1 MNQRLVK
8 WLSWLEVVR
17 NDVRELVKAKY
28 TYHEILSMIDS
39 NPHLNKKDNL
49 FYKYL
54 ANTYATYVAIGIR
67 RQIKCGKGSISITCL
82 LREMRATPQILSRK
96 YYVALYKPPAIDWAD
111 EDFNKFASA
120 DSAYIDSSFVAN
132 DLTSLR
138 DASRRLE
145 GFVDKRVAHWDQ
157 SGLKDI
163 PTFYEV
169 DLCIDLLEALYV
181 KYHKLFHAKHIDTLF
196 HQPPD
201 DWKNIFLVP
210 WLPPTEQRIGPL
222 R

>member
-1 MNQRLVK
+1 MNPKLKK
-8 WLSWLEVVR
+8 WLRWLEVVK
-17 NDVRELVKAKY
+17 NEVRELIKAKY
-28 TYHEILSMIDS
+28 TYHEILSMIDN
-39 NPHLNKKDNL
+39 NPLLNKQSNL
-49 FYKYL
+49 FYEYL
-54 ANTYATYVAIGIR
+54 VHTYVSHVVIGVR
-67 RQIKCGKGSISITCL
+67 RQIKCGKQSISIIRL
-82 LREMRATPQILSRK
+82 LREMSASPQILSRK

-111 EDFNKFASA
+111 ENFNQFASA
-120 DSAYIDSSFVAN
+120 DSAYIDSSLVAN

-210 WLPPTEQRIGPL
+210 WLPPTEQRIDPL

>member
-111 EDFNKFASA
+111 ENFNQFASA
-120 DSAYIDSSFVAN
+120 DSAYIDSSLVAN

-145 GFVDKRVAHWDQ
+145 GFVDKRVV
-157 SGLKDI
+157 SRMLIRKRPI
-163 PTFYEV
+163 KRS
-169 DLCIDLLEALYV
+169 YV
-181 KYHKLFHAKHIDTLF
+181 LTRYNYL
-196 HQPPD
+196 
-201 DWKNIFLVP
+201 
-210 WLPPTEQRIGPL
+210 
-222 R
+222 